1 LEPSSRPRS
10 SAPTPTSRAIETE
23 AGIATPP
30 STPEGAPSAEAT
42 EARQPPSHGLRRE
55 LRFWEAIALSIA
67 IMAPTA
73 AMALN
78 GTAPAGLIGRAVPL
92 AFIFAT
98 IGVLLVSYAFI
109 RLSRYFS
116 HAGSVFALSGM
127 TLGPR
132 VGFFAG
138 WALLGTYLAFTCAST
153 AEAGTF
159 GVAFFQGTGLWKG
172 ADYMVIAAVAAVIVA
187 VLAFGDIRVAT
198 RSLLGMEGISV
209 TLILILMLVI
219 VVKLIGGS
227 SPHHQSITV
236 DAFSIPGGTPFS
248 AVGGAA
254 VFGFLSFAG
263 FEGAASLGEET
274 DNPRREI
281 PRAIRNAVIAS
292 GIFYI
297 LCILV
302 QTWGFGANAAGA
314 KAFAGSQAPLG
325 DLARSYV
332 GSWMS
337 DLINAGATVSAFASG
352 LGAATAGARILFA
365 LSRETPLEPTLGR
378 ASTRT
383 GAPGGALVVVLAIG
397 VGAIVVQRIAGV
409 SATSAFFYPGTLGVL
424 SLLVAYI
431 VTNLGA
437 INHLFIRARRAPLY
451 EIVLPILGIVFL
463 GYTIYKNVTGQVFPY
478 SRFPL
483 VVGIWLILGAA
494 LILAT
499 PKLARRIGIALARDE
514 GFDAG

>member
-1 LEPSSRPRS
+1 MET
-10 SAPTPTSRAIETE
+10 TP
-23 AGIATPP
+23 
-30 STPEGAPSAEAT
+30 GAPPQAAQQT
-42 EARQPPSHGLRRE
+42 GGLRRE
-55 LRFWEAIALSIA
+55 LKFWEAIALSIA

-98 IGVLLVSYAFI
+98 IGVLFVSYAFI
-109 RLSRYFS
+109 RLSRYYA
-116 HAGSVFALSGM
+116 HAGSVFAFSGA

-132 VGFFAG
+132 AGFFSG

-159 GVAFFQGTGLWKG
+159 GVAFFQGTNIWNS
-172 ADYMVIAAVAAVIVA
+172 ADYVVIALVAAVLIA

-198 RSLLGMEGISV
+198 RSLLGFEGISV
-209 TLILILMLVI
+209 ILIVILMVVI
-219 VVKLIGGS
+219 MVKLIGGS
-227 SPHHQSITV
+227 SPHHQSVTL
-236 DAFSIPGGTPFS
+236 DAFKIPSGTSFS
-248 AVGGAA
+248 AVASAA

-281 PRAIRNAVIAS
+281 PRAIRTAVIAS

-314 KAFAGSQAPLG
+314 KAFASSAAPLG
-325 DLARSYV
+325 DLAKSYV
-332 GSWMS
+332 GSAMS
-337 DLINAGATVSAFASG
+337 DAINAGATLSAFASG

-365 LSRETPLEPTLGR
+365 LSRDTSLSNVLGR

-383 GAPGGALVVVLAIG
+383 GAPAGALTVVLIIG
-397 VGAIVVQRIAGV
+397 VGAIVAQRIAGV
-409 SATSAFFYPGTLGVL
+409 SAVNAFFYPGTIGVL

-431 VTNLGA
+431 VTNVGA

-451 EIVLPILGIVFL
+451 EIVIPLLGIAFL
-463 GYTIYKNVTGQVFPY
+463 IYTLYKNVQGVAFPY
-478 SRFPL
+478 SRFPF
-483 VVGIWLILGAA
+483 VVAIWLLVGLAIV
-494 LILAT
+494 LAT
-499 PKLARRIGIALARDE
+499 PRLASRIGASLAAEE
-514 GFDAG
+514 GLEPEPTKP

>member
-1 LEPSSRPRS
+1 
-10 SAPTPTSRAIETE
+10 
-23 AGIATPP
+23 
-30 STPEGAPSAEAT
+30 
-42 EARQPPSHGLRRE
+42 
-55 LRFWEAIALSIA
+55 LRFWETIALSIA

-98 IGVLLVSYAFI
+98 IGVLLVAYAFI

-116 HAGSVFALSGM
+116 HAGSVFALSGV

-132 VGFFAG
+132 AGFFSG

-159 GVAFFQGTGLWKG
+159 GVDFFQGTGLWQG
-172 ADYMVIAAVAAVIVA
+172 ADYIVIAAVAAVVIA
-187 VLAFGDIRVAT
+187 FLAFGDIRVAT
-198 RSLLGMEGISV
+198 RSLLGCEGISV
-209 TLILILMLVI
+209 TLILILMVVI
-219 VVKLIGGS
+219 VVKLIAGS
-227 SPHHQSITV
+227 APHHQTV
-236 DAFSIPGGTPFS
+236 TLDVFKIPSGTSFS
-248 AVGGAA
+248 AVASAA

-263 FEGAASLGEET
+263 FEGAAALGEET

-281 PRAIRNAVIAS
+281 PRAIRGAVLGA
-292 GIFYI
+292 GVFYI

-302 QTWGFGANAAGA
+302 QTWGFGTNAAGV
-314 KAFAGSQAPLG
+314 KAFAASTGPLG
-325 DLARSYV
+325 QLAHGYV

-352 LGAATAGARILFA
+352 LASAAAGGRILFA
-365 LSRETPLEPTLGR
+365 LTRNTSLERVLGS

-383 GAPGGALVVVLAIG
+383 GAPAGALTVVLVIG

-409 SATSAFFYPGTLGVL
+409 SAVNAFFYPGTLGVL

-437 INHLFIRARRAPLY
+437 IRHLFIRARRAPLY
-451 EIVLPILGIVFL
+451 EIVLPLLGIVFL
-463 GYTIYKNVTGQVFPY
+463 GYTIYKNVVGVSFPFN
-478 SRFPL
+478 RFPL
-483 VVGIWLILGAA
+483 VVGIWLVVG
-494 LILAT
+494 LAIVVLT
-499 PKLARRIGIALARDE
+499 PTLASRIGASLAKDE
-514 GFDAG
+514 GLEAADVDLRTP

>member
-1 LEPSSRPRS
+1 VSTTTDPGPAARS
-10 SAPTPTSRAIETE
+10 A
-23 AGIATPP
+23 
-30 STPEGAPSAEAT
+30 
-42 EARQPPSHGLRRE
+42 GLRRE

-98 IGVLLVSYAFI
+98 VGVVFVSYAFI

-116 HAGSVFALSGM
+116 HAGSVFAFSGV

-132 VGFFAG
+132 AGFFSG

-159 GVAFFQGTGLWKG
+159 GVAFLQGTHIWDS
-172 ADYMVIAAVAAVIVA
+172 ADYVVIAAVAAVLIA
-187 VLAFGDIRVAT
+187 LLAFGDIRVAT

-209 TLILILMLVI
+209 TLIVILMAVI
-219 VVKLIGGS
+219 MVKLIGGS
-227 SPHHQSITV
+227 APHGQTITL
-236 DAFSIPGGTPFS
+236 DAFKIPSGTSLS
-248 AVGGAA
+248 AVASAA

-263 FEGAASLGEET
+263 FEGAAALGEET

-281 PRAIRNAVIAS
+281 PRAIRTAVLAS
-292 GIFYI
+292 GAFYI

-314 KAFAGSQAPLG
+314 KAFAGSAAPLG
-325 DLARSYV
+325 DLAKSYV
-332 GSWMS
+332 GSAMS
-337 DLINAGATVSAFASG
+337 DAINAGATVSAFASG
-352 LGAATAGARILFA
+352 LGAAAAGARILFA
-365 LSRETPLEPTLGR
+365 LSRDTQLGR
-378 ASTRT
+378 ALGRTSTRT
-383 GAPGGALVVVLAIG
+383 GAPAGALTVVLIIG
-397 VGAIVVQRIAGV
+397 VGGIIAQRIAGV
-409 SATSAFFYPGTLGVL
+409 SAVNAFFYPGTIGVL

-437 INHLFIRARRAPLY
+437 IRFLFIRARRAPLY
-451 EIVLPILGIVFL
+451 ELIFPVLGIAFL
-463 GYTIYKNVTGQVFPY
+463 LYTLYKNVQGVPFPY
-478 SRFPL
+478 SRFPWVVAAWLL
-483 VVGIWLILGAA
+483 VGLVIVLV
-494 LILAT
+494 T
-499 PKLARRIGIALARDE
+499 PRMAGRIGESLAREEGLAE
-514 GFDAG
+514 PSPG